1 MQGTDDPL
9 GRDSW
14 AMLNF
19 GAKALGLVSK
29 GSFYDGW
36 DELVHML
43 RE

>member
-19 GAKALGLVSK
+19 GAKALAKVYSMT
-29 GSFYDGW
+29 DG
-36 DELVHML
+36 MN
-43 RE
+43 